1 MSQARLHSRQFSQI
15 PRRQR
20 NAVRGIARDI
30 FFEYRNSGGQFPWNE
45 AGQQVDS
52 RVRQAVGS
60 IWVSIAITLAI
71 TLIRW
76 WLENRV
82 AEPSAIFEIGE
93 PGNFEGN
100 DGDN

>member
-1 MSQARLHSRQFSQI
+1 MSQVSRLHSRQFSQI

-30 FFEYRNSGGQFPWNE
+30 FFEYRTSGGEFPWDVAN
-45 AGQQVDS
+45 QQVDL
-52 RVRQAVGS
+52 RVRRAVGS
-60 IWVSIAITLAI
+60 VWVTIAIALAI

-82 AEPSAIFEIGE
+82 TEPSAIFEMGE
-93 PGNFEGN
+93 PGNYEAEN
-100 DGDN
+100 AN